1 MKAEQLALP
10 LRMTSLVECSTD
22 ANHHLR
28 RWRNR
33 PYEIRV
39 TIFTNPKFVGQRV
52 CKSLGTKDVREARL
66 RRDVLLSILKEAGLL
81 SPESK
86 NRLR

>member
-1 MKAEQLALP
+1 MNAQQLQLP
-10 LRMTSLVECSTD
+10 LRFLSLVECSQN

-52 CKSLGTKDVREARL
+52 CKSLGTKDVREARR
-66 RRDVLLSILKEAGLL
+66 RRDAILSDLKKAGLL

-86 NRLR
+86 SRLR